1 MCYKE
6 WYENLGELDTTVETA
21 VLLTKLQSTH
31 YAEGE
36 LKSDKPVEIYNIDV
50 IISAGYRV
58 KFKRGTHGWR
68 ERYLGALVDTVS
80 ATAGRAELDFYANL
94 MMYNDS
100 YFTDNMI

>member
-1 MCYKE
+1 M
-6 WYENLGELDTTVETA
+6 GELDTTVETA

-58 KFKRGTHGWR
+58 KFKRGTHG
-68 ERYLGALVDTVS
+68 
-80 ATAGRAELDFYANL
+80 
-94 MMYNDS
+94 
-100 YFTDNMI
+100 